1 MLSVPDARLT
11 ERWVKFGWVQRSL
24 EHAIAE
30 RVVVLPELYIP
41 AGVVQESNLG
51 SMIQLVIS
59 AQEIAVE
66 KEHG

>member
-1 MLSVPDARLT
+1 MPDARLT

-24 EHAIAE
+24 DHPTAD

-66 KEHG
+66 KDHG